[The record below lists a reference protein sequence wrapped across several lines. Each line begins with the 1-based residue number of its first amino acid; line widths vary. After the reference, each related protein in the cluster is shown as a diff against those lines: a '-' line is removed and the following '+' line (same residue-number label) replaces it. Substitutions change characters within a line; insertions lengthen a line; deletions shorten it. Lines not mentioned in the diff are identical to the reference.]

1 MVDTLNQMFQESV
14 RRFALS
20 PALSSKIAGEYKAIT
35 YAEMGAKVHRFASGL
50 VALGV
55 QKGDRI
61 TLIAENRPEWAIA
74 DINMLHIGAINVAI
88 FPTLP
93 PGQVQYIVADSGSNI
108 MLVSDRGQLAKAL
121 EVKRALPDLRI
132 ITMDCPADA
141 ANDVITF
148 DDVMR
153 RGEASPLSDADYEGR
168 WRSVGPN
175 DWATIIYT
183 SGTTGD
189 PKGAILSHYNFVSNV
204 EAAQDVVTFQP
215 GDVLLSFVPLNHVM
229 GRLADYY
236 LPLSCGA
243 TMAYVENLRRLRQ
256 NMEEV
261 KPHYMI
267 LLPRVFEMFQK
278 GVLRSVAKESPRKQE
293 VFNWALSVG
302 KRRCEWIQKR
312 QGVSLLLAFQWW
324 LADKLVFSRIRR
336 RLGLQRLK
344 LFISGSAPLPKA
356 RAEFFYAM
364 GLTILEGYGLTETSP
379 LVAVNRTHRIK
390 FGTVGPPVKGVDVK
404 ITAEGEILVRGPNVM
419 QGYYNM
425 PKESAETVD
434 ADGWLHTGDI
444 GEFDEDGFLKIT
456 DRKKNILVLANG
468 KNVAPQPI
476 ENLLMQSPF
485 ISQIILLGDE
495 QNIVTALIVPVFE
508 RVKGWVKERGISLGS
523 IKDNELAQLTAV
535 KRLIQDEIERLS
547 GNLANFEK
555 IHRFSLIDHEF
566 TIESGEMTP
575 TFKVK
580 RRVIMEKYKDMIKA
594 MYR

>member
-1 MVDTLNQMFQESV
+1 
-14 RRFALS
+14 
-20 PALSSKIAGEYKAIT
+20 
-35 YAEMGAKVHRFASGL
+35 
-50 VALGV
+50 
-55 QKGDRI
+55 
-61 TLIAENRPEWAIA
+61 
-74 DINMLHIGAINVAI
+74 
-88 FPTLP
+88 
-93 PGQVQYIVADSGSNI
+93 
-108 MLVSDRGQLAKAL
+108 
-121 EVKRALPDLRI
+121 
-132 ITMDCPADA
+132 
-141 ANDVITF
+141 
-148 DDVMR
+148 
-153 RGEASPLSDADYEGR
+153 
-168 WRSVGPN
+168 
-175 DWATIIYT
+175 
-183 SGTTGD
+183 
-189 PKGAILSHYNFVSNV
+189 
-204 EAAQDVVTFQP
+204 
-215 GDVLLSFVPLNHVM
+215 
-229 GRLADYY
+229 
-236 LPLSCGA
+236 
-243 TMAYVENLRRLRQ
+243 
-256 NMEEV
+256 
-261 KPHYMI
+261 
-267 LLPRVFEMFQK
+267 
-278 GVLRSVAKESPRKQE
+278 
-293 VFNWALSVG
+293 
-302 KRRCEWIQKR
+302 
-312 QGVSLLLAFQWW
+312 
-324 LADKLVFSRIRR
+324 
-336 RLGLQRLK
+336 
-344 LFISGSAPLPKA
+344 
-356 RAEFFYAM
+356 
-364 GLTILEGYGLTETSP
+364 LEGYGLTETSP
-379 LVAVNRTHRIK
+379 LVAANRTHRIK